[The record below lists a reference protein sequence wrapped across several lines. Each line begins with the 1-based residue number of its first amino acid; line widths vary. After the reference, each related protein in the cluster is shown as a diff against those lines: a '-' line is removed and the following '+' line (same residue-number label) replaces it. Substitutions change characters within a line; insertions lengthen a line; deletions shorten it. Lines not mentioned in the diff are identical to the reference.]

1 MAGRIRGRAGL
12 VETPGPIPVTPG
24 PVLASRT
31 ELAGACVAYPG
42 GIPHICD
49 ALELGSAE
57 VVAVGFVQE
66 GVQNAASVPGPDRC
80 ARAG

>member
-1 MAGRIRGRAGL
+1 MAMTQRRTAVSGPGGSARARI
-12 VETPGPIPVTPG
+12 
-24 PVLASRT
+24 
-31 ELAGACVAYPG
+31 AYPG

>member
-1 MAGRIRGRAGL
+1 MTQRRTVVSGPGRSARAR
-12 VETPGPIPVTPG
+12 I
-24 PVLASRT
+24 
-31 ELAGACVAYPG
+31 AYPG

-49 ALELGSAE
+49 AFELGSAE